1 MYFGS
6 EFNYS
11 YDMKA
16 KVFRVRKMLNEIRFL
31 VQANFVTVATLG
43 NNNTLIFYQSVNEN
57 QLQAGNCKKRT

>member
-43 NNNTLIFYQSVNEN
+43 NNTLIFYQSVNEN
-57 QLQAGNCKKRT
+57 QLQAGNCKKIT